1 MQEVYVSL
9 PTAERVQSFVETIT
23 PLDGDFELISGKY
36 VLDAR
41 SLMGIFSLN
50 LSQPILLKV
59 YNATKSNM
67 DVLQPFIT
75 SQKEPHHE

>member
-9 PTAERVQSFVETIT
+9 PTAQRVQSFVEAIT

-59 YNATKSNM
+59 YNANKGNM
-67 DVLQPFIT
+67 DALQPFIT
-75 SQKEPHHE
+75 SQKEPRHE